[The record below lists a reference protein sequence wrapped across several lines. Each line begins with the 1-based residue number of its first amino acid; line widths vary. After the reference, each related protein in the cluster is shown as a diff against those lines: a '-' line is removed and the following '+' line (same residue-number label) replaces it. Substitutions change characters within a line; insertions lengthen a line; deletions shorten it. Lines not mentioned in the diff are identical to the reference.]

1 QNPES
6 LDTCIQNSLS
16 VLYPPFEATAPT
28 VLSQLFR
35 VIESS
40 FHGDGLHCLLDFL
53 IPAKRILESVQQAAC
68 AAYSNFLFRHEGWPL
83 CLHEKVVLQLACL
96 NSLLLRPGDFYL
108 QVEPFGDQSAC
119 IVLKCLSRDLRNVE
133 EILVPEISYPGIFT
147 LEWLKEINNDREDA
161 ILHTCL
167 VATDNGIVKVPWT
180 KIAIPEFVDKPKT
193 KTSLMHTKAPIKEEM
208 ISLDESKR
216 SIHPV
221 LESCNSF
228 SSIGDTQIDC
238 TTDSKNM
245 SCGLAQTSYQ
255 NLIKF
260 DQAISLKKPVGFVSP
275 SMADITSQD
284 LEGDYVDLLDFS
296 KENHAFDSTL
306 TSSGR
311 TSAPTDMAVSDQSI
325 SSGNRPF
332 TSSSTNGDCSL
343 MPIYSNL
350 QETRCRY
357 RESYMAALQNPV
369 HFDSGMM
376 AVILEENDEHKH
388 YVSKGSE
395 HTGTRNTACCRRNCD
410 HRSTSKE
417 IKPLELSSQEGI
429 SLKQQQSPVHNTTSP
444 LTTSDKN
451 LVKEQRTAT
460 STVDN
465 VSTQAISNQ
474 LTGHCKRTSSGV
486 CASPKVNR
494 CKAVAKVTF
503 TYKISGLGR
512 AGIQDLDSRR
522 SKVLPNQNKKKHYLK
537 LITKN
542 LMPIKSYQKN
552 PDKLKQLVAGISKNN
567 FYKMFLLIYKNLL
580 GTEEHCSQSP
590 SLVTMCFTAATE
602 AHSASQEEEE
612 EEAGSCLKSK
622 RSQNGKTAKLI
633 PLLKPFTS
641 TVYMYFRVTDSNQT
655 FMALPEVASLHSVET
670 GNGKAPVVNSPIRDH
685 LGTECVTKGTTV
697 KSQDLNS
704 ALLYSGV
711 LRLPGNRDKQGRAVV
726 QVCTNNDIWKTSAG
740 SGRELTRL
748 LLYFLTIPRKEVR
761 DLGLTV
767 VVDARRQSPPPAL
780 SRALLSI
787 QASLPQSVHSVL
799 VLVDKETSSR
809 VEKLQGIQME
819 TLTSLKVLNKFI
831 DNTQLT
837 RDLDGTFPYSHS
849 DWIHFYL
856 KMNTFAADLREAYNL
871 LQNTI
876 RKFEISRPLTN
887 VQEVLCCISEHKA
900 MMKSVL
906 EDARLVHLQ
915 MEGGAILAKLR
926 KEESQLNFSEDYRD
940 GIESVTLL
948 YNQVEENVHMLVMKS
963 NESFQHLNFLLELR
977 HMEDKI
983 QQVGDPWFVSYY
995 FKKKINLCLTSSVYN
1010 KVELSGLF
1018 GKRLSSQWETDHLY
1032 LAFFSFFNSFT
1043 RIAQLKCNI
1052 SFAVGV
1058 LLLLKELEEQKKIKT
1073 FLELFPERLGP
1084 KPHVQKNYFYINHL
1098 GHQYDPL
1105 LIVWSTAEPKVQCVR
1120 RSQSTR
1126 INHETLQYPL
1136 NTKEGIWLRKY
1147 CRIQYDTDLFNK
1159 SSLLLVN
1166 RSEEDMLVCVHVSS
1180 VTLYAAL
1187 QPSFWCKHVLYLLCF
1202 YTLKLCKWIDEEG
1215 ESHLKEPDILESS
1228 LENLEKTKQNF
1239 NRFFVQATVSRTH
1252 QSSEWIFYVCSVD
1265 SVKSIS
1271 LKTFHNCNVVTSCFM
1286 KICVELQLI
1295 EKNKKHHILHLQ
1307 SLGHQIYLQPE
1318 GCICSVYN
1326 NHNHPPQTNKH
1337 IHTIK
1342 HYSRFFSAYDSQY
1355 ISCIQGYQEK
1365 NCYGLTF
1372 YCVEKWLRYIG
1383 QLKTSKEFSN
1393 SLQILCQTTT
1403 CYMGESTSN
1412 DVLIYCT
1419 ACNLHLSS
1427 WCRKLQHI
1435 LEELLI
1441 TEKDYVSS
1449 LGYIMTHYFPEMERM
1464 DLPRDL
1470 RGKRGTMFGN
1480 LEKLFEFHSQY
1491 FLKELEGCRKDPLG
1505 VGRIFLKYKKQFA
1518 LYALYSKN
1526 KPQSDA
1532 LLLNH
1537 GYAFFKRKQQELGD
1551 KMDLSSYLL
1560 KPIQRIS
1567 KYNLLLKDMVK
1578 ELGSA
1583 QEKEHKELQAAQEVV
1598 KFQLRHGND
1607 LLTMDAIQECDVNLK
1622 EQGQLIRQDEFVMSY
1637 RKRKCLRH
1645 IFLFQDLIL
1654 FSKTKKTDKGNDVY
1668 IYKQSFKTSEIGMTH
1683 NSGDSGLCFEI
1694 WFRRRKF
1701 QDTYILQASSPEVK
1715 DAWTAD
1721 LEQILWDQALRNRE
1735 LNIQERVFMGIGSKP
1750 FMDLQPS
1757 EAAISDR
1764 AINCII
1770 VAKDD
1775 LISTQRP
1782 NSIGSR
1788 SSTSSSGSHSSS
1800 SSGRGSLSPQNS
1812 LSSPYLRVGAAEIER
1827 CFYNAHASIVEDEV
1841 ENDAEGQ
1848 ISIMDSSESSGES
1861 VSGFSSSEQSC
1872 LSLIGGEVEDC
1883 ISVFSESCKPS
1894 REPVSQDTSLTFP
1907 QSTTPAQ
1914 SPRSEKKE
1922 QTAPK
1927 YLTVSQADDMSTC
1940 HSTEV

>member
-1 QNPES
+1 MNPES

-343 MPIYSNL
+343 MPISEKWMCGRTIKFAEDPCTPCLRRKLNKDSNL

-410 HRSTSKE
+410 HRSTCKSFTLSTKE

-494 CKAVAKVTF
+494 CKAVAK
-503 TYKISGLGR
+503 
-512 AGIQDLDSRR
+512 
-522 SKVLPNQNKKKHYLK
+522 
-537 LITKN
+537 
-542 LMPIKSYQKN
+542 
-552 PDKLKQLVAGISKNN
+552 
-567 FYKMFLLIYKNLL
+567 
-580 GTEEHCSQSP
+580 
-590 SLVTMCFTAATE
+590 
-602 AHSASQEEEE
+602 
-612 EEAGSCLKSK
+612 
-622 RSQNGKTAKLI
+622 
-633 PLLKPFTS
+633 
-641 TVYMYFRVTDSNQT
+641 DSNQT

-983 QQVGDPWFVSYY
+983 QQ
-995 FKKKINLCLTSSVYN
+995 
-1010 KVELSGLF
+1010 
-1018 GKRLSSQWETDHLY
+1018 
-1032 LAFFSFFNSFT
+1032 
-1043 RIAQLKCNI
+1043 
-1052 SFAVGV
+1052 
-1058 LLLLKELEEQKKIKT
+1058 
-1073 FLELFPERLGP
+1073 
-1084 KPHVQKNYFYINHL
+1084 
-1098 GHQYDPL
+1098 
-1105 LIVWSTAEPKVQCVR
+1105 
-1120 RSQSTR
+1120 
-1126 INHETLQYPL
+1126 
-1136 NTKEGIWLRKY
+1136 
-1147 CRIQYDTDLFNK
+1147 
-1159 SSLLLVN
+1159 
-1166 RSEEDMLVCVHVSS
+1166 
-1180 VTLYAAL
+1180 
-1187 QPSFWCKHVLYLLCF
+1187 
-1202 YTLKLCKWIDEEG
+1202 LCKWIDEEG

-1239 NRFFVQATVSRTH
+1239 NRFFVQATEQYNKGLELLEEANKFKGLVYPELEVFKVMKGTLKSKLSKFRARTESQRTEQDILLSLYRFNDKVSQFTLECKHYLVRLSLCSNQVPNVEGLKCLETYH
-1252 QSSEWIFYVCSVD
+1252 QKLSSEFSGEVFQKMKVHANNVSGSKGMKVWNTAWLKCQEVRQLLEERLGSFRKAQKSDDKGDCYSEKPSTSVTIINLNSRYVEKGTNICVKNLNTDAPSEDKEMAEQSRYRSNDENNSPAVTCFSLSIKPEGMESAKDVSSGRNPSNHKDKNEHEDDPSVLQKSKCRKD
-1265 SVKSIS
+1265 SW
-1271 LKTFHNCNVVTSCFM
+1271 LKIEDGHPVPMWRETIAQNCNNEVKKINHSPKVKTLVTYSSQVSSSKDDWFPWTRISRSHSDDSC
-1286 KICVELQLI
+1286 
-1295 EKNKKHHILHLQ
+1295 
-1307 SLGHQIYLQPE
+1307 SLSSHSDPI
-1318 GCICSVYN
+1318 S
-1326 NHNHPPQTNKH
+1326 
-1337 IHTIK
+1337 
-1342 HYSRFFSAYDSQY
+1342 FSACPRGHPSKKIMEAAQHFQLSRHGSFCTEEVNCLCSPKQTVD
-1355 ISCIQGYQEK
+1355 ISHINSIESPMLHKIQGKASKHGKKSRSHEK
-1365 NCYGLTF
+1365 TEG
-1372 YCVEKWLRYIG
+1372 
-1383 QLKTSKEFSN
+1383 
-1393 SLQILCQTTT
+1393 
-1403 CYMGESTSN
+1403 
-1412 DVLIYCT
+1412 
-1419 ACNLHLSS
+1419 NL
-1427 WCRKLQHI
+1427 RKLQHI

-1770 VAKDD
+1770 VAKEVKHKSISAGFALHD